1 MINFQS
7 SFLRTLKNR
16 NFINQATNLEGL
28 DKKLSENKITAYIGF
43 DCTAKSLHIGSLI
56 QIMMLRLLQQN
67 GHQPIILLGGG
78 TTKIGDPSG
87 KDKARQILSE
97 KNINTNLE
105 GIKKSLEKFDLSREN
120 PNLPKFQFVNNEEWL
135 SGLNYIEFL
144 RDIGYQFSINKMLT
158 FESVKNRLDRE
169 QNLSFLEFNYLI
181 LQSYDFLELNKRFG
195 CNLQIGGS
203 DQWGNIVS
211 GADLVRRAASKDG
224 KNEEVFGLTSP
235 LLLNSEGKK
244 MGKTADG
251 AVWLDADM
259 LNPFEYFQYFRNVK
273 DEDITRLLFY
283 FTELS
288 EEKIIEYQKLE
299 GQGLNKIKEILA
311 FEATKICH
319 GEKVAENCLK
329 KAQEIFLNKNEE
341 AFKELKTP
349 KDSKLIE
356 AMILSESAP
365 SKSQARKLI
374 ASGAVRI
381 NKEKVSD
388 ENYIFKGGE
397 TFSVGKKKFF
407 KIILS

>member
-1 MINFQS
+1 MTKFKSQ
-7 SFLRTLKNR
+7 FLQILQNR
-16 NFINQATNLEGL
+16 NFINQSTDIKNL
-28 DKKLSENKITAYIGF
+28 DQKLLENKITAYIGF

-78 TTKIGDPSG
+78 TSKIGDPSG
-87 KDKARQILSE
+87 KDKARKILTSE
-97 KNINTNLE
+97 DINSNME
-105 GIKKSLEKFDLSREN
+105 GIKKSLEKFDLSKSD
-120 PNLPKFQFVNNEEWL
+120 PSLPKFKFINNEDWL
-135 SGLNYIEFL
+135 NNLNYIEFL

-211 GADLVRRAASKDG
+211 GVDLIRRINSQNG
-224 KNEEVFGLTSP
+224 KNDDIFGLTSP

-251 AVWLDADM
+251 AVWLNEDM
-259 LNPFEYFQYFRNVK
+259 LDPFEYFQYFRNVK
-273 DEDITRLLFY
+273 DQDVISLLFY
-283 FTELS
+283 FTEIS
-288 EEKIIEYQKLE
+288 EDQILQYQKLE
-299 GQGLNKIKEILA
+299 GQELNKIKEILA

-319 GEKVAENCLK
+319 GENIANECLEK
-329 KAQEIFLNKNEE
+329 SKEIFQNKNQS
-341 AFKELKTP
+341 AFKEIKIEAN
-349 KDSKLIE
+349 SKLID
-356 AMILSESAP
+356 AMILSQSVP

-374 ASGAVRI
+374 ISEAVKI
-381 NKEKVSD
+381 NGEKILD
-388 ENYIFKGGE
+388 ENRILNDQDS
-397 TFSVGKKKFF
+397 FSVGKKKFF
-407 KIILS
+407 RVVII

>member
-1 MINFQS
+1 MTK
-7 SFLRTLKNR
+7 FLQTLKNR
-16 NFINQATNLEGL
+16 NFINQATDLDNL

-56 QIMMLRLLQQN
+56 QIMMLRLLQKN
-67 GHQPIILLGGG
+67 GHQAIILLGGG

-97 KNINTNLE
+97 ADIESNLE
-105 GIKKSLEKFDLSREN
+105 GIKKSLEKFDLSKEDLS
-120 PNLPKFQFVNNEEWL
+120 LPKFKFVNNEEWL
-135 SGLNYIEFL
+135 KNLNYIEFL

-211 GADLVRRAASKDG
+211 GVDLIRRINSQNNKS
-224 KNEEVFGLTSP
+224 EEVFGLTSP
-235 LLLNSEGKK
+235 LLLNSECKK

-251 AVWLDADM
+251 AIWLDENM
-259 LNPFEYFQYFRNVK
+259 LSPFDYFQYFRNVK
-273 DEDITRLLFY
+273 DEDVVRLLFY
-283 FTELS
+283 FTEIS
-288 EEKIIEYQKLE
+288 EEKIEEYQKLQ
-299 GQGLNKIKEILA
+299 GQELNKIKEILA

-319 GEKVAENCLK
+319 GEKIAKECLE
-329 KAQEIFLNKNEE
+329 KAKEIFLNKNQD
-341 AFKELKTP
+341 AFKEIKIP
-349 KDSKLIE
+349 KNSKLIDV
-356 AMILSESAP
+356 MILSDSAP

-374 ASGAVRI
+374 QSGAVKI
-381 NKEKVSD
+381 NKEKISD
-388 ENYIFKGGE
+388 ENYIFTKNGDIL
-397 TFSVGKKKFF
+397 SVGKKKFF
-407 KIILS
+407 KLSIE

>member
-1 MINFQS
+1 MTKFKSNFLQI
-7 SFLRTLKNR
+7 LQNR
-16 NFINQATNLEGL
+16 NYINQATDLENLDQKLVEG
-28 DKKLSENKITAYIGF
+28 KITAYIGF

-56 QIMMLRLLQQN
+56 QIMMLRLMQKN
-67 GHQPIILLGGG
+67 GHKPIVLLGGG

-87 KDKARQILSE
+87 KDKTRQILSE
-97 KNINTNLE
+97 DNINSNLE
-105 GIKKSLEKFDLSREN
+105 GIKKSLEKFDLSKED
-120 PNLPKFQFVNNEEWL
+120 PSLPKFQFVNNEDWL

-211 GADLVRRAASKDG
+211 GVDLVRRINSQNN

-244 MGKTADG
+244 MGKTSDG
-251 AVWLDADM
+251 AVWLDENM

-273 DEDITRLLFY
+273 DEDVVRLLFY
-283 FTELS
+283 FTDIS
-288 EEKIIEYQKLE
+288 DKKINEYKKLE
-299 GQGLNKIKEILA
+299 GQELNKIKEILA

-319 GEKVAENCLK
+319 GKGVAKCCLQ
-329 KAQEIFLNKNEE
+329 KAQEIFLNKNED
-341 AFKELKTP
+341 AFKEIKIENN
-349 KDSKLIE
+349 SKLIDV
-356 AMILSESAP
+356 MILSEAAH
-365 SKSQARKLI
+365 SKSAARKLI
-374 ASGAVRI
+374 TAGAVKV
-381 NKEKVSD
+381 NKKKISD
-388 ENYIFKGGE
+388 ENYIFKNGE

-407 KIILS
+407 KIIIN